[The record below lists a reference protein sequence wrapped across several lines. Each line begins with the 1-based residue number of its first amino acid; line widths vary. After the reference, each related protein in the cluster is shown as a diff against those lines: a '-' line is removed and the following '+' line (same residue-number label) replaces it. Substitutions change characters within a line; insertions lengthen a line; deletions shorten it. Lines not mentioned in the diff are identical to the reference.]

1 MLQFLSMLQGGTGAA
16 GGAGASA
23 AGSSITD
30 NFFKALGKEK
40 MGQGAGKI
48 GMQYANSGMGSDR
61 PTNMMGIV
69 NSMGNQNQQ
78 SQQRQL
84 PQINQINPLL
94 QMLMSGG
101 K

>member
-1 MLQFLSMLQGGTGAA
+1 MLQFLSMLQGGVGAA
-16 GGAGASA
+16 GGASA

-48 GMQYANSGMGSDR
+48 GLQYTNAGMGSDQ

-69 NSMGNQNQQ
+69 NGMGNQNQQ

-84 PQINQINPLL
+84 PQISQINPLL

>member
-1 MLQFLSMLQGGTGAA
+1 MLQGGAKSL
-16 GGAGASA
+16 GGAGQSG
-23 AGSSITD
+23 GSSITD
-30 NFFKALGKEK
+30 NFFKALGNEK

-48 GMQYANSGMGSDR
+48 GLQYANSGLGSDQ

-78 SQQRQL
+78 TQQQR
-84 PQINQINPLL
+84 PQISQINPLL